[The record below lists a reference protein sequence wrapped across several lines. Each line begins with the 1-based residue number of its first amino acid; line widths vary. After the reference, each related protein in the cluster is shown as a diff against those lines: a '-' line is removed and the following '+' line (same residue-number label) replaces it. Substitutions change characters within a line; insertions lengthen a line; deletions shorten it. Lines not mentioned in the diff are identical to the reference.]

1 MMNLPDHDQPPAELT
16 KTEACGLGA
25 FLLFGTLISVLGLLT
40 LFRWIAAL
48 F

>member
-1 MMNLPDHDQPPAELT
+1 MMNPPDHDQPPAKLT
-16 KTEACGLGA
+16 TTEACGLGA
-25 FLLFGTLISVLGLLT
+25 FFLLGTLISVLGILS

>member
-1 MMNLPDHDQPPAELT
+1 MIHPSDYDQPPAELT
-16 KTEACGLGA
+16 KAMACGLGA
-25 FLLFGTLISVLGLLT
+25 FLLFGTLISILGLLT